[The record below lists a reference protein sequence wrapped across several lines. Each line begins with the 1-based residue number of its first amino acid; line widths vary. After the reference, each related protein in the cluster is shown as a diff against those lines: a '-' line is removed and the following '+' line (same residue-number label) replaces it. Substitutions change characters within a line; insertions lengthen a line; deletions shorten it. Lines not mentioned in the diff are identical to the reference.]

1 MGGTGN
7 TRHQFYLEGRP
18 NTHVFMNNIR
28 ITGTRGCSAIKS
40 TQFNNVIR
48 NSYISTLLDP
58 SRPDLGL
65 RAAKL
70 IDIASA
76 GETVLFNNEFIGAR
90 TDARGGV
97 ASALVFMRARRSL
110 WGSDSPAYPD
120 LSWENVQTS
129 VNGGGYLAPE
139 GFTAGPETFVNRA
152 FWDVV
157 RSYNLGD
164 PANPYSF
171 KKFISYN
178 TFRWLDEGERH
189 SGAYRDDGTAPRTA
203 AQQFSNAELW
213 GTVTDNWAERSVGFF
228 ANNSYFGWTEEDM
241 SMPSRWFDSTESTS
255 ESLVTLVGP
264 GPWAYPAPPRG
275 VITIGGEKTP
285 TEDPSLVAMPDWFKF

>member
-18 NTHVFMNNIR
+18 NSHVIMNNIR
-28 ITGTRGCSAIKS
+28 ITGTRSCSAIKS
-40 TQFNNVIR
+40 TRFHNVVR
-48 NSYISTLLDP
+48 NSYVSTLLDP
-58 SRPDLGL
+58 SRPEIGL

-76 GETVLFNNEFIGAR
+76 GETVLYNNELIGAR

-178 TFRWLDEGERH
+178 TFRWMDEGERR

-213 GTVTDNWAERSVGFF
+213 GTVTDNWTERSVGFF
-228 ANNSYFGWTEEDM
+228 ANNTYSGWDQEDM
-241 SMPSRWFDSTESTS
+241 SMPTRWFDSTGSTS
-255 ESLVTLVGP
+255 ESLVTLIGP

-275 VITIGGEKTP
+275 VISIGGEKTP
-285 TEDPSLVAMPDWFKF
+285 AEDPSLVAMPGWFKY